1 VAEPFEQRSPSW
13 AAAVLAA
20 AAVALVPWTVALT
33 VILPSRHL
41 ADHWDLAW
49 TGFDVVLACS
59 LLATAAAAARSRRAV
74 QPLAAASAALLFCD
88 AWFDVLTA
96 SSGIDLEVAIL
107 LAVLAEIPLALVCL
121 LLASGRAGPSR
132 QGQDRLGVGRF
143 RIL

>member
-1 VAEPFEQRSPSW
+1 RARARAPTAGTGQRRGGARPGRPVPRAGFPSAALSPAGARLLRCG
-13 AAAVLAA
+13 AAGAVLAA

-107 LAVLAEIPLALVCL
+107 L
-121 LLASGRAGPSR
+121 
-132 QGQDRLGVGRF
+132 
-143 RIL
+143 